1 MKNTLRVA
9 GAYIGAIIGAGYA
22 SGQEIL
28 QFFGSYGWIGIIGSI
43 ITIAIYPVL
52 GYYIVLLGEKLQA
65 KSHKNIIYA
74 LCGKVLGTVIDVLLA
89 FFLFGVGVIMIAGS
103 GSLFSQHFNIPSI
116 YGYIVLTLIVI
127 VTLTLNL
134 DRIITIISWIT
145 PYAFILII
153 GLTVYSLF
161 ISNTSIAELDQ
172 IASSQLSASPN
183 WILSTFLH
191 PSFNVSIAFAVL
203 AMIGAT
209 EKDKKSAKRG
219 AIIGGVALGLIAVI
233 INIGVYANIDKLQ
246 GADLPML
253 QLASDINPVIGILTA
268 IALFGMIFSTSVPCF
283 YTFTARFVT
292 ADTKN
297 FKIAAIFVGIAGF
310 TLSFVGFTGL
320 VNTVYPML
328 GYMGFIMFIAM
339 FVYLLKTK
347 EQKPSMKLK
356 ENTQ

>member
-28 QFFGSYGWIGIIGSI
+28 QFFGSYGWIGIVGSI
-43 ITIAIYPVL
+43 ITVGIYPIL
-52 GYYIVLLGEKLQA
+52 GYYIVLLGEKLKV

-74 LCGKVLGTVIDVLLA
+74 LFGRVIGTIVDVLLA

-103 GSLFSQHFNIPSI
+103 GSLFSQHFNVPSI
-116 YGYIVLTLIVI
+116 YGYVALTVIVI
-127 VTLTLNL
+127 ITLTLNL
-134 DRIITIISWIT
+134 DKIITIISWIT

-153 GLTVYSLF
+153 GLTIYSLF
-161 ISNTSIAELDQ
+161 ISDTNIAELDQ

-209 EKDKKSAKRG
+209 EKDKKAAKHG

-246 GADLPML
+246 GSELPML
-253 QLASDINPVIGILTA
+253 QLASDINPIIGVMMA

-292 ADTKN
+292 ADTKK
-297 FKIAAIFVGIAGF
+297 FKIAAIFSGIFGF
-310 TLSFVGFTGL
+310 TLNFVGFTGL

-328 GYMGFIMFIAM
+328 GYMGFLIFIAM
-339 FVYLLKTK
+339 FVYLLKSK
-347 EQKPSMKLK
+347 EPKPHLELE